1 MQLSGRLGQSSLVFL
16 IFFSLNIYSDIDD
29 YIYPKSSY
37 PSFSNSGTIG
47 LIQMPSA
54 RMMPAGS
61 IAFSWSNADPYL
73 RGSLVATP
81 FSWAE
86 ASYQYTDVNNALY
99 SLSKD
104 FSGDQTYK
112 DKSFDA
118 KFLLIKESDYIPAL
132 AMGFRDIAGTGVFSS
147 EYLVASKRVNNIDF
161 TLGLGWGAFSDNGF
175 ENPLI
180 KIDDSFRERDVS
192 ENVTQ
197 GGEFS
202 TGYWYSGKVG
212 IFGGAEIFLPNFNGL
227 RLKIEYDSTDY
238 EFEGFPFGVKSFNM
252 AFENVRQPASKINIG
267 LVYPVNEKFHLKLN
281 YIKGHTISFGFSM
294 HGNFGKKFPLIP
306 KNDKPKPVK
315 NSRIVKQVTAKN
327 DVMLYKASLLHLNER
342 RTFLQKADVE
352 GDKYKIVY
360 SQSNHESWPRAT
372 GRTLRVLD
380 EISPPKIKTF
390 EVANTNGGIGMY
402 KFTIDREQFS
412 KYKDEKLYN
421 LAIKDAALEPYSYSA
436 DDYAFKP
443 EVKLPDLFWTIVPT
457 IKQQI
462 GGPDGFFFGNIRL
475 SFKGELAM
483 KKNTSIKM
491 EFSHGII
498 DNFDELKLASDS
510 VLPHVRTEIVNYLKS
525 GRGTIIERL
534 QIDRFF
540 KPTPSI
546 YTKVTAGLVE
556 NMFGAIG
563 GEILYRPFY
572 ANYAIGAEL
581 WLAKQRAYDQMFDF
595 LDYETV
601 TGHINFYY
609 KEPRSQVTFALK
621 GGRFLAKDSGIN
633 FDISRRFKSSLK
645 MGIFFSLTDIS
656 EYEFGEG
663 SFDKGFYFFLPIES
677 FFDKYRK
684 GSAGIGLRPL
694 TRDGAAMIKHTHSL
708 FSITDQSQYI
718 NIARDWDDLYD

>member
-1 MQLSGRLGQSSLVFL
+1 
-16 IFFSLNIYSDIDD
+16 
-29 YIYPKSSY
+29 
-37 PSFSNSGTIG
+37 
-47 LIQMPSA
+47 
-54 RMMPAGS
+54 
-61 IAFSWSNADPYL
+61 
-73 RGSLVATP
+73 
-81 FSWAE
+81 
-86 ASYQYTDVNNALY
+86 
-99 SLSKD
+99 
-104 FSGDQTYK
+104 
-112 DKSFDA
+112 
-118 KFLLIKESDYIPAL
+118 
-132 AMGFRDIAGTGVFSS
+132 
-147 EYLVASKRVNNIDF
+147 
-161 TLGLGWGAFSDNGF
+161 
-175 ENPLI
+175 
-180 KIDDSFRERDVS
+180 
-192 ENVTQ
+192 
-197 GGEFS
+197 
-202 TGYWYSGKVG
+202 
-212 IFGGAEIFLPNFNGL
+212 
-227 RLKIEYDSTDY
+227 
-238 EFEGFPFGVKSFNM
+238 
-252 AFENVRQPASKINIG
+252 
-267 LVYPVNEKFHLKLN
+267 
-281 YIKGHTISFGFSM
+281 
-294 HGNFGKKFPLIP
+294 
-306 KNDKPKPVK
+306 
-315 NSRIVKQVTAKN
+315 
-327 DVMLYKASLLHLNER
+327 
-342 RTFLQKADVE
+342 
-352 GDKYKIVY
+352 
-360 SQSNHESWPRAT
+360 
-372 GRTLRVLD
+372 
-380 EISPPKIKTF
+380 
-390 EVANTNGGIGMY
+390 
-402 KFTIDREQFS
+402 
-412 KYKDEKLYN
+412 
-421 LAIKDAALEPYSYSA
+421 
-436 DDYAFKP
+436 
-443 EVKLPDLFWTIVPT
+443 
-457 IKQQI
+457 
-462 GGPDGFFFGNIRL
+462 
-475 SFKGELAM
+475 M

-491 EFSHGII
+491 EFSHGLI

-601 TGHINFYY
+601 TGHINIYY
-609 KEPRSQVTFALK
+609 KEPRSQVTLALK

>member
-1 MQLSGRLGQSSLVFL
+1 MRANLYIPLFFWLCSSTAYG
-16 IFFSLNIYSDIDD
+16 SLND
-29 YIYPKSSY
+29 YIYPKDTY

-61 IAFSWSNADPYL
+61 IAFSWSAADPYL
-73 RGSLVATP
+73 RGSLVAQP

-99 SLSKD
+99 SLTPS

-118 KFLLIKESDYIPAL
+118 KFLLIKESDYIPAIAL
-132 AMGFRDIAGTGVFSS
+132 GFRDIAGTGVFSS
-147 EYLVASKRVNNIDF
+147 EYLVASKRVNNIDV
-161 TLGLGWGAFSDNGF
+161 TLGLGWGAFSDYGF
-175 ENPLI
+175 KNPLI
-180 KIDDSFRERDVS
+180 KIDDAFSDRDVS
-192 ENVTQ
+192 DNVTQ

-202 TGYWYSGKVG
+202 TGYWLSGKVG
-212 IFGGAEIFLPNFNGL
+212 IFGGAEIYLPNFDGL

-238 EFEGFPFGVKSFNM
+238 ELEGFPFGVKSFNF
-252 AFENVRQPASKINIG
+252 AFENVRQPASKINFG

-294 HGNFGKKFPLIP
+294 HGNFGKKHPLIP
-306 KNDKPKPVK
+306 KNDRPKPVE
-315 NSRIVKQVTAKN
+315 NSRIVKLVTAEN
-327 DVMLYKASLLHLNER
+327 DLMLYKASLLNLNPR
-342 RTFLQKADVE
+342 GTYLQTADVE
-352 GDKYKIVY
+352 GDKYKVVY
-360 SQSNHESWPRAT
+360 SQSSHQSWPRAT
-372 GRTLRVLD
+372 GRVLRVLD
-380 EISPPKIKTF
+380 EVSPPKIKTF

-402 KFTIDREQFS
+402 KLTIDREQFS
-412 KYKDEKLYN
+412 KYKDEQLYN
-421 LAIKDAALEPYSYSA
+421 LAIKDAVLEPYAFKAS
-436 DDYAFKP
+436 DYAFRPK
-443 EVKLPDLFWTIVPT
+443 VKLPDLFWTLVPT

-462 GGPDGFFFGNIRL
+462 GGPDGFFFGNVRL
-475 SFKGELAM
+475 TFKGELAM

-491 EFSHGII
+491 ELSHGII
-498 DNFDELKLASDS
+498 DNFDTLKLASDS
-510 VLPHVRTEIVNYLKS
+510 VLPHVRTEVVNYLKS
-525 GRGTIIERL
+525 GRGSIIERL

-556 NMFGAIG
+556 NMFGAVG

-572 ANYAIGAEL
+572 ENYAFGAEL
-581 WLAKQRAYDQMFDF
+581 WMAKQRAYDQMFDF

-609 KEPRSQVTFALK
+609 KEPRSQVLLALK
-621 GGRFLAKDSGIN
+621 GGKFLAKDSGIN
-633 FDISRRFKSSLK
+633 FDLSRRFKSGLK
-645 MGIFFSLTDIS
+645 MGIFFSVTDIS

-663 SFDKGFYFFLPIES
+663 SFDKGFYFFLPIET

-684 GSAGIGLRPL
+684 GSAGVGLKPL
-694 TRDGAAMIKHTHSL
+694 TRDGAAMIRHTHSL
-708 FSITDQSQYI
+708 YSVTDQSQFI
-718 NIARDWDDLYD
+718 HIARDWDDLYD